1 MCQCVCLRGVVNQV
15 DASLY
20 IFFSSFMLLIYLFFW
35 SWPLSHLLHQI
46 RPPTAAGASFDLIGG
61 EEPLTSLR
69 PRLASPWPSTLIR
82 ADRVTIP
89 RQRQEKV
96 RSGWAAC
103 ASLSDTNRCVSE
115 DCTSH
120 LPRLGPRRAESVNRS
135 GRVELRCL
143 VSLSQRDFFFNLLS
157 WRPEVN
163 QQKRLLM
170 TLT

>member
-1 MCQCVCLRGVVNQV
+1 MP
-15 DASLY
+15 LY
-20 IFFSSFMLLIYLFFW
+20 IFSFPHLCYSFIYFFGVGLLVTCYTRLG
-35 SWPLSHLLHQI
+35 
-46 RPPTAAGASFDLIGG
+46 RPQQLGASFDLIGG

-89 RQRQEKV
+89 RQREEKV
-96 RSGWAAC
+96 RSGCAAC

-120 LPRLGPRRAESVNRS
+120 LPRLGPRRAQSVNRS

-143 VSLSQRDFFFNLLS
+143 VSLSQRDFFFDLLS